1 MSLSAPASDK
11 VTLTLW
17 PKHILRII
25 IRITYRR
32 FALVARFALR
42 GVAPTRA
49 RRGASKLVPSACYM
63 NVVPVAD
70 GPRGR
75 VPGQEA

>member
-25 IRITYRR
+25 IRITYRAVR
-32 FALVARFALR
+32 TGGPVCPARC
-42 GVAPTRA
+42 
-49 RRGASKLVPSACYM
+49 SA
-63 NVVPVAD
+63 D
-70 GPRGR
+70 TG
-75 VPGQEA
+75 